1 MQLDD
6 LYQEVILDHY
16 RHPRH
21 AAELAEGEA
30 LVDEENPLCGDH
42 LKLGAHLAEGKLT
55 DVKIHCQGCA
65 ICTASASMMAEAV
78 SDQPLDA
85 IRRKAAA
92 FLALLRGEA
101 AANEDELGDLLALRG
116 VAEFPLRVKCATM
129 PWHALEAALKRL
141 AP

>member
-21 AAELAEGEA
+21 FAELADGEA
-30 LVDEENPLCGDH
+30 VVDEENPRCGDH
-42 LKLGAHLAEGKLT
+42 LKLAAHIDEGKLI

-78 SDQPLDA
+78 SDQPLDT
-85 IRRKAAA
+85 IHRKAAA
-92 FLALLRGEA
+92 FLALLQDAEA
-101 AANEDELGDLLALRG
+101 AG
-116 VAEFPLRVKCATM
+116 
-129 PWHALEAALKRL
+129 
-141 AP
+141 